1 MKRLI
6 AAATLAAALSIGA
19 GQAFAGNHSGPE
31 AYTKGTGEAGFSS
44 VTSSTPI
51 YGLVCRPPF
60 YFCFLE
66 QVGSTTVTTA
76 QKESFDF
83 DAKAGPQALTPLDP
97 TDGPHGTMKV
107 SIESTNTTAVTPG
120 PVCSDPSIAVSG
132 CPIASSTVG
141 PTVTS
146 TATAEVTCLQVVN
159 NRAAIGGH
167 VIRYDGTAAPTRGL
181 LFNVTDNTI
190 AGLQP
195 APDQFSAAFVADA
208 PQVCPAPTAD
218 HPITKGDVYVDQS

>member
-6 AAATLAAALSIGA
+6 AAAALAAALTTGV
-19 GQAFAGNHSGPE
+19 GQAVAGNHSGPE
-31 AYTKGTGEAGFSS
+31 ANAKGTGEAAVNTTVG
-44 VTSSTPI
+44 TPI
-51 YGLVCRPPF
+51 IREVCF
-60 YFCFLE
+60 SFVFCFTT
-66 QVGSTTVTTA
+66 QVGTTTVATTQA
-76 QKESFDF
+76 ESFDF
-83 DAKAGPQALTPLDP
+83 DAKAGPQTLTPLDP
-97 TDGPHGTMKV
+97 IDGPHGTMKV
-107 SIESTNTTAVTPG
+107 SIQSSTTTTVSTFPICRDPFYTVTGGCPPPSTNTT
-120 PVCSDPSIAVSG
+120 SQS
-132 CPIASSTVG
+132 
-141 PTVTS
+141 S

-218 HPITKGDVYVDQS
+218 HPITKGDIFVDQS